1 MSHKLTLRTL
11 TLNKEWVKKG
21 RENIE
26 GGQECSLRGGEI
38 VFVKEVATP
47 AFVRS
52 VAGGL
57 NHFFLFNFQ
66 GLVVEE
72 QKKF

>member
-11 TLNKEWVKKG
+11 TLNEEWVKKG

-38 VFVKEVATP
+38 VFVKEVAT
-47 AFVRS
+47 FVRS

-66 GLVVEE
+66 GLVVEK